1 MTDKELF
8 KLYHKSVDGDE
19 EAQVILLEELIKILL
34 DVRRS
39 TNRRQKVF
47 KRPTKNKND
56 IIVG

>member
-1 MTDKELF
+1 MTDKEIF

-19 EAQVILLEELIKILL
+19 EAQVILLEELIKVLL

-39 TNRRQKVF
+39 TNRTQKVF
-47 KRPTKNKND
+47 KQPTHNKND